1 MAVLPSKRTIRK
13 LHELLSRGGNPLG
26 EPASEGKALTRVAPF
41 ELTAADGAYTGKRL
55 KYDKSTGDYVTDG
68 NDVPIDNPTGGSYSV
83 GDRLFCAFRGTWEI
97 IGGGGGGSSATLYA
111 VVVEAISQPS
121 DAAAD
126 PPDGMGKIKFP
137 GDEKLYDCA
146 CLLLA
151 ETEQLLNE
159 QVKVAGPFKYDN
171 PGFDPQQDESDDNP
185 EKSEYYLAVDIADSY
200 DGLPLESDLEHGE
213 TSTIKVQKGGGE
225 LEFTVHDGILTAD
238 QYYKEDTPVLVKR
251 TAGKL
256 YVVDGPCPEDV
267 EEEEEDEEEE
277 EPE

>member
-1 MAVLPSKRTIRK
+1 M
-13 LHELLSRGGNPLG
+13 G

-68 NDVPIDNPTGGSYSV
+68 NDVPIDNPS
-83 GDRLFCAFRGTWEI
+83 
-97 IGGGGGGSSATLYA
+97 
-111 VVVEAISQPS
+111 
-121 DAAAD
+121 
-126 PPDGMGKIKFP
+126 
-137 GDEKLYDCA
+137 KL
-146 CLLLA
+146 
-151 ETEQLLNE
+151 
-159 QVKVAGPFKYDN
+159 
-171 PGFDPQQDESDDNP
+171 S
-185 EKSEYYLAVDIADSY
+185 YYLAVDITDCY